1 MGVSAAAMSR
11 RGSADAKEGSA
22 KNHKRTGSK
31 ELQTENSFERTYSL
45 SVEDPTAG
53 NIFKRSY
60 SALSANTTPTLA
72 TDEIDEEIP
81 PVKLVPPVRVVMPRE
96 EPLSRPNSESIL
108 MDSGTVAARIRENRQ
123 QEVLQRNRPYGDAGT
138 GSLNTME
145 MGEEPAGEDESFL
158 DVRMVRSRYG
168 TGAYGFYIL
177 VYGVAAFI
185 VLLLMIMGVIITN
198 GIHVMSKY
206 MAETCAIEMSELHLS
221 TLQKS
226 CDDLNWLSGLNT
238 AIIIVMTIA
247 MGLVL
252 CLLAATIYITRSQG
266 MPYHKYMSKEL

>member
-1 MGVSAAAMSR
+1 MGSAAAMSR

-108 MDSGTVAARIRENRQ
+108 M
-123 QEVLQRNRPYGDAGT
+123 
-138 GSLNTME
+138 E

-185 VLLLMIMGVIITN
+185 VLLLMVMGVLITN

-206 MAETCAIEMSELHLS
+206 MAETCVIETSELHLT

>member
-1 MGVSAAAMSR
+1 MGSAAAMSR

-108 MDSGTVAARIRENRQ
+108 MDSGTVAARRTANKRYYSGTGLMEMQEQAVSILWRWVRSQ
-123 QEVLQRNRPYGDAGT
+123 QERMNRSSTSEWFDHDMALERT
-138 GSLNTME
+138 GSTSLYME
-145 MGEEPAGEDESFL
+145 WLP
-158 DVRMVRSRYG
+158 
-168 TGAYGFYIL
+168 
-177 VYGVAAFI
+177 
-185 VLLLMIMGVIITN
+185 LL
-198 GIHVMSKY
+198 
-206 MAETCAIEMSELHLS
+206 
-221 TLQKS
+221 S
-226 CDDLNWLSGLNT
+226 CCS
-238 AIIIVMTIA
+238 
-247 MGLVL
+247 
-252 CLLAATIYITRSQG
+252 
-266 MPYHKYMSKEL
+266 